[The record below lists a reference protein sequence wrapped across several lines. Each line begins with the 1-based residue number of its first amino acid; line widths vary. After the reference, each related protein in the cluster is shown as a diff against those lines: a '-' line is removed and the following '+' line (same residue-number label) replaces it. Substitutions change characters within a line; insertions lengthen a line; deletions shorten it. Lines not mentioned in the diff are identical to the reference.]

1 MLAGPEWWPFAAGL
15 TVIGVLLTVLLWRR
29 RGPGPGI
36 KAAGATLLPGAV
48 VLLGLQNVLWALWR
62 SVFRFVVH
70 FVFSPTAWAGLVL
83 GAVGILALIA
93 GGRVQA
99 RTRRV
104 AGSGRPKAAGSSGR
118 KQVDAKKPAKGE
130 PSGLEGI
137 EGMDDI
143 EEILRKR
150 GIS

>member
-15 TVIGVLLTVLLWRR
+15 TVLGVLLTVMLWRR
-29 RGPGPGI
+29 RGAGPGLI
-36 KAAGATLLPGAV
+36 GAGVTLMPGAI
-48 VLLGLQNVLWALWR
+48 VLLGLQNVIWALWR

-83 GAVGILALIA
+83 GVVSILLVVV
-93 GGRVQA
+93 GGRVRA
-99 RTRRV
+99 HGRKV
-104 AGSGRPKAAGSSGR
+104 ADSGRPKAAGSSER
-118 KQVDAKKPAKGE
+118 KQVGPKKPAKGQ
-130 PSGLEGI
+130 PTGLEGI
-137 EGMDDI
+137 EGLDDV